1 VGEAKPGL
9 KKIVIFDD
17 SKDALE
23 RFEEKM
29 KGDDVKLLKFR
40 SSTIEEPMSQK
51 IKDFNPQLFMVDLLI
66 GDSKINGYQLIRV
79 LNSGEFKGIPIVVCS
94 KFINETDAGKREKE
108 ECLSLPGVVA
118 AFSKFPNFPE
128 KETLFS
134 YIRRDTR

>member
-1 VGEAKPGL
+1 MGEAKPGL

>member
-1 VGEAKPGL
+1 MGEAKPDL

-17 SKDALE
+17 SKDALK
-23 RFEEKM
+23 RFKEKM
-29 KGDDVKLLKFR
+29 KGDDVAILEFR
-40 SSTIEEPMSQK
+40 SSSLEEAMSQK

-66 GDSKINGYQLIRV
+66 GDSKVNGYQLIRV

-118 AFSKFPNFPE
+118 AFCKFPDFPE
-128 KETLFS
+128 KQTLLS
-134 YIRRDTR
+134 YIRVGAL

>member
-1 VGEAKPGL
+1 MGEAKPGL

-17 SKDALE
+17 SKETLE

-51 IKDFNPQLFMVDLLI
+51 IKDFKPQLFLVDLLI
-66 GDSKINGYQLIRV
+66 GDSKVNGYQLIRV
-79 LNSGEFKGIPIVVCS
+79 LKSGEFKGIPIVVCS
-94 KFINETDAGKREKE
+94 KYINETESGKREKE

-118 AFSKFPNFPE
+118 AFRKFPDLPE
-128 KETLFS
+128 KETLLS
-134 YIRRDTR
+134 YIREGVL